1 MADAWKTYSFEF
13 KGGLVTNLSPLQQ
26 GVNLP
31 GSARILKN
39 FEPSI
44 TGGYKRIEGFAKYSS
59 SFVPSHGEPQ
69 VHGSGQ
75 TGTILVVGNV
85 FVAPIQGEQFTI
97 SGVTGTYTI
106 ASGGVAYDNT
116 NKRVTITLTTSLA
129 SSPADKASLTFT
141 SQSGKIVGLASWQ
154 GKTLAARGGDI
165 YSSTGSAW
173 TKISKPS
180 YGTVLVNGASQTG
193 ASLVIDG
200 ITNGGPRQGDT
211 FTIAGVNKIYTVL
224 ANSTVVSGGTTL
236 SINPALASSPADNAS
251 VTWLSVDRSN
261 QVKLRFTKYRI
272 AGTEKIAGVDS
283 YNYPFIY
290 DGTTFSEITGSTDLE
305 GAEFIAFHKN
315 QLFFA
320 KGNTL
325 TFTAPYTDSDLTA
338 VNGGGVISIGAQVT
352 GMIVFREALIIF
364 TERTINQLV
373 GNTIA
378 DFVLQPVTRNV
389 GCVASDTIQELG
401 GDVIFLGPDGLRL
414 FSLTDRVGD
423 FSLGLVSKPIQ
434 TQLTDLI
441 ATCSSFSSVLI
452 KEKSQYRLL
461 GFSDTVTAASAKGIL
476 GTQTA
481 SNDTS
486 SISWA
491 ELSGIRSYVADS
503 NYVNATETVVFSN
516 VDGYVYQMESG
527 SSFDGENITAYF
539 STPFVFMDDARLR
552 KTMYKLFLYTD
563 PRGSVNVNV
572 SMKFDFDTIGSIQP
586 NAISLTNT
594 TTAVGFYGAAT
605 AKYGTTTYGTKLK
618 KLFETQLIGSGFAV
632 SLQFVSEGID
642 PPFSLDAA
650 TLEYSLHDR
659 R

>member
-31 GSARILKN
+31 GSARTLKN

-44 TGGYKRIEGFAKYSS
+44 TGGYKRIEGFAKYST
-59 SFVPSHGEPQ
+59 SFVPSHGDLK

-75 TGTILVVGNV
+75 TGTVLTVGNV

-106 ASGGVAYDNT
+106 AAGGVVYDNT
-116 NKRVTITLTTSLA
+116 YKRATLTLTTSLA
-129 SSPADKASLTFT
+129 SSPADKALLTFT
-141 SQSGKIVGLASWQ
+141 SQSGKILGLASWQ

-165 YSSTGSAW
+165 FSSTGGSW
-173 TKISKPS
+173 TKINVPS
-180 YGTVLVNGASQTG
+180 YGTVLVNGAAQTG
-193 ASLVIDG
+193 ASLIIDG
-200 ITNGGPRQGDT
+200 ISGNGPRQGET

-224 ANSTVVSGGTTL
+224 ANPTIVSGGTTL
-236 SINPALASSPADNAS
+236 SIDPALASSPADNAAI
-251 VTWLSVDRSN
+251 TWLSVDRSD

-272 AGTEKIAGVDS
+272 AGTEKIAGVDGH
-283 YNYPFIY
+283 NYPFIY
-290 DGTTFSEITGSTDLE
+290 DGTTFTEIVGSTDIE
-305 GAEFIAFHKN
+305 GAEFICFHKN
-315 QLFFA
+315 QLFIA
-320 KGNTL
+320 KGNIL

-338 VNGGGVISIGAQVT
+338 VNGGGVISVGAQIT
-352 GMIVFREALIIF
+352 GLIVFREALVIF

-389 GCVASDTIQELG
+389 GCVAPDTIQEMG

-423 FSLGLVSKPIQ
+423 FNLGLVSKPIQ

-452 KEKSQYRLL
+452 RQKSQYRLL
-461 GFSDTVTAASAKGIL
+461 GYSETVTAPSAKGIL

-486 SISWA
+486 SIAWG
-491 ELSGIRSYVADS
+491 ELSGIRAYVADS
-503 NYVNATETVVFSN
+503 NYVNAAETVVFSHT
-516 VDGYVYQMESG
+516 DGYVYQMESG
-527 SSFDGENITAYF
+527 SSFDGGNITAYF

-552 KTMYKLFLYTD
+552 KTIYKMLLYTD
-563 PRGSVNVNV
+563 PRGSVDINV
-572 SMKFDFDTIGSIQP
+572 SMKVDFDTIGSIQP
-586 NAISLTNT
+586 NAIPLSNVTS
-594 TTAVGFYGAAT
+594 AVGFYGSAI

-632 SLQFVSEGID
+632 SLQFVSEGTD